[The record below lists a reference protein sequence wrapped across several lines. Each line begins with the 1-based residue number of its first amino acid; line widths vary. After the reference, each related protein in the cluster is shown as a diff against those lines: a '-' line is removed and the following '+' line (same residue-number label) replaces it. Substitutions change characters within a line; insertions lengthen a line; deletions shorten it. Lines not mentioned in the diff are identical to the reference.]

1 MWILRGAASCH
12 AGNTVTDPCA
22 IFIRLAGAALLVICV
37 EGCSIVSSPIEASI
51 ERRLMRSKMS
61 EGEFGARVGDK
72 GDRIQFTM
80 FTGYV
85 HPAPVVVPMSKR
97 FRGLPGVDVRLNDRH
112 TIRML
117 ADTGAQLSI
126 VDAAS
131 VLAAGGRTYVP
142 EKWNFSVTGIG
153 GSEQAWLARFDRASI
168 GSVTLRSFTT
178 VVRRHKTEVQLGG
191 MSVGAIPINLLGCPV
206 LLGFRYVTFNYA
218 DGSFVF
224 SPGTSFTPPRGASR
238 VPLTVKDQ
246 LLYVPLRIGGR
257 TMSAMVDTG
266 AKDQIFLNTQT
277 VRAFKLQDR
286 VSTGGTYRAL
296 GLGGETTGRQF
307 TVPLAFMGNVPLQNV
322 VIDTSDSESWDARIG
337 SDLLERWKVT
347 FDFQTGSMWLESPTL

>member
-1 MWILRGAASCH
+1 M
-12 AGNTVTDPCA
+12 TDPFA
-22 IFIRLAGAALLVICV
+22 IFIRLSGAVLLVLFMA
-37 EGCSIVSSPIEASI
+37 GCSVVSSPIESSI
-51 ERRLMRSKMS
+51 ERRLLRSKMS
-61 EGEFGARVGDK
+61 ESEFGARVGNK

-85 HPAPVVVPMSKR
+85 HPAPVVVPMSKK
-97 FRGLPGVDVRLNDRH
+97 FRGLPGLDVRLNDRH
-112 TIRML
+112 TVRML

-131 VLAAGGRTYVP
+131 VLAAGGRAYVP

-178 VVRRHKTEVQLGG
+178 VVRRHKTVVRMGG

-206 LLGFRYVTFNYA
+206 LLGFRYVTFDYA
-218 DGSFVF
+218 GGRFIF
-224 SPGTSFTPPRGASR
+224 SPGTSFSPPPGAHR

-246 LLYVPLRIGGR
+246 LVYVPLRIRGR
-257 TMSAMVDTG
+257 TMLAMVDTG
-266 AKDQIFLNTQT
+266 AKDQIFLNSET
-277 VRAFKLQDR
+277 VRAFNMQDR
-286 VSTGGTYRAL
+286 ASAGGTYRAL
-296 GLGGETTGRQF
+296 GLGGETSGRQF
-307 TVPLAFMGNVPLQNV
+307 TVPLAFLGNMPLQNITV
-322 VIDTSDSESWDARIG
+322 DTSDSESWDARIG

-347 FDFQTGSMWLESPTL
+347 FDFERGAMWLESPTP

>member
-1 MWILRGAASCH
+1 
-12 AGNTVTDPCA
+12 VTDPCA
-22 IFIRLAGAALLVICV
+22 IFLRLAGVALLAIFVT
-37 EGCSIVSSPIEASI
+37 GCSIVSSPIEPSI
-51 ERRLMRSKMS
+51 ERRLLRTKLS
-61 EGEFGARVGDK
+61 EGEFGARVGNK

-85 HPAPVVVPMSKR
+85 HPSPVVVPMSKR
-97 FRGLPGVDVRLNDRH
+97 FRGLPGLDVRLNDRH
-112 TIRML
+112 TVRML

-131 VLAAGGRTYVP
+131 VLSAGGRAYVP

-178 VVRRHKTEVQLGG
+178 VVRRHKTVVRMGG

-206 LLGFRYVTFNYA
+206 LLGFRYVTFDYA
-218 DGSFVF
+218 GGRFIF
-224 SPGTSFTPPRGASR
+224 SPGTSFAPPPGAHR

-257 TMSAMVDTG
+257 TISAMVDTG
-266 AKDQIFLNTQT
+266 AKDQIFLNTDT
-277 VRAFKLQDR
+277 VRAFNLQDR
-286 VSTGGTYRAL
+286 ASSGGTYRAL
-296 GLGGETTGRQF
+296 GLGGETSGRQF
-307 TVPLAFMGNVPLQNV
+307 TVPLAFLGNMPLQNV
-322 VIDTSDSESWDARIG
+322 VVDTSASESWDARIG

-347 FDFQTGSMWLESPTL
+347 FDFQKGAMWLESPTP

>member
-1 MWILRGAASCH
+1 MDRFA
-12 AGNTVTDPCA
+12 N
-22 IFIRLAGAALLVICV
+22 FIRRTGAALLVAGV
-37 EGCSIVSSPIEASI
+37 FAGCSITSSPIEANI
-51 ERRLMRSKMS
+51 EKQLLKTKLS
-61 EGEFGARVGDK
+61 EGEFGARVANQGE
-72 GDRIQFTM
+72 RIHFTM

-97 FRGLPGVDVRLNDRH
+97 FRGLPGLDVRLNDRH
-112 TIRML
+112 TVRML

-131 VLAAGGRTYVP
+131 VLAAGGRAYVP

-168 GSVTLRSFTT
+168 DSVTLRSFTT
-178 VVRRHKTEVQLGG
+178 VVRRHRTVVRMGG

-206 LLGFRYVTFNYA
+206 LLGFRYVTFDYA
-218 DGSFVF
+218 AQRFVF
-224 SPGTSFTPPRGASR
+224 SPGTSFTPSPRASR

-246 LLYVPLRIGGR
+246 LIYVPLRIGGR

-277 VRAFKLQDR
+277 VRAFGLQDR
-286 VSTGGTYRAL
+286 VKTGGTYRAL
-296 GLGGETTGRQF
+296 GLGGETSGRQF
-307 TVPLAFMGNVPLQNV
+307 TVPLAFLGNVPLQNV
-322 VIDTSDSESWDARIG
+322 VIDTSDSESWDVRIG

-347 FDFQTGSMWLESPTL
+347 FDFQNRAMWLEPPTL